1 MLSNESNLL
10 SVVLSVQKLS
20 RVPMGQIHEGVKSET
35 INPREISPMIQ
46 LTPALTFFKGPR
58 EIYCK
63 NKMLL

>member
-20 RVPMGQIHEGVKSET
+20 RVPMGQIHEGVKIET
-35 INPREISPMIQ
+35 INPLEISPMIQ
-46 LTPALTFFKGPR
+46 LTPALTFFKGSS

-63 NKMLL
+63 SEILL

>member
-35 INPREISPMIQ
+35 INPLEISPMVSS
-46 LTPALTFFKGPR
+46 LTFER
-58 EIYCK
+58 NELQI
-63 NKMLL
+63 